1 MIAVRAVTADDM
13 PLLEGWAKRR
23 GCALSAGLVS
33 PHGFLAELDGV
44 PMMCAWGA
52 MILDTPFVEI
62 DHVYASPR
70 VTKKTGLEAWAR
82 LIAAF
87 RTWANAINEQCG
99 QQVAALKIAMN
110 ADMAPYAR
118 KTGGAV
124 GNMPLLNCIYS
135 MEVSH
140 GN

>member
-1 MIAVRAVTADDM
+1 MIAVRAVTPEDM
-13 PLLEGWAKRR
+13 PLLESWAKRR

-33 PHGFLAELDGV
+33 PHGFLAVLDDT
-44 PMMCAWGA
+44 PIMCAWGA

-62 DHVYASPR
+62 DHVYVSPR
-70 VTKKTGLEAWAR
+70 ATRKTGLEAWAR
-82 LIAAF
+82 ILGAF
-87 RTWANAINEQCG
+87 RYWVSAINEQGG
-99 QQVAALKIAMN
+99 QQVQALKIAMN